1 MRTTTTTTQA
11 NGGLHG
17 EPPIGPA
24 RQGQARFEA
33 LVDELRAEADLAGD
47 ATTRAL
53 YEAAAEV
60 VDGLARAFRQVAE
73 RQAPNG
79 QGVDVPQPA

>member
-1 MRTTTTTTQA
+1 MRTTTTTHEERA
-11 NGGLHG
+11 D
-17 EPPIGPA
+17 PPMGPA